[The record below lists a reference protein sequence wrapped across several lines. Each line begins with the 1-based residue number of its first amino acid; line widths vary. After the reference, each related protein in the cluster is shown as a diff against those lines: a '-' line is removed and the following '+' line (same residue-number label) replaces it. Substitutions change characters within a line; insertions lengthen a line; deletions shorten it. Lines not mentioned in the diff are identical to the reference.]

1 MRRLGKSVSA
11 ALSVVILFGA
21 CGSEPGTTTAPQ
33 EEQPEPERVVKL
45 SPSFAADIVE
55 IFNRRGCTASTCH
68 GGGPGRGAGGMAL
81 SDTATAYASLVNVLS
96 GCNGLVRVIPRDAAN
111 SYLLEKLQANETTTN
126 LRIAIASDRPT
137 RALVAA
143 ALRWGAYTVLFQ
155 PWDASE
161 ISERLLS

>member
-11 ALSVVILFGA
+11 ALSVVIFFGA

-55 IFNRRGCTASTCH
+55 IFDRRGCAASTCH

-111 SYLLEKLQANETTTN
+111 SYLLEKLQATPACGLLMPLGDEPLDSIDFNNIRNWIIEN
-126 LRIAIASDRPT
+126 
-137 RALVAA
+137 AL
-143 ALRWGAYTVLFQ
+143 
-155 PWDASE
+155 SN
-161 ISERLLS
+161 